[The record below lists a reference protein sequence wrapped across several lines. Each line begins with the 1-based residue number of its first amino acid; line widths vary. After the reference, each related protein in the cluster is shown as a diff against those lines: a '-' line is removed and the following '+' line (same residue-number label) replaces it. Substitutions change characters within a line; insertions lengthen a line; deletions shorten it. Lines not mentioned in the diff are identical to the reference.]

1 MREATMAQAPM
12 SLFDLLKFLALF
24 VCEISRHIL
33 MGLSDGLMNT
43 TGGVPPDLS
52 ELYRCVVDDR
62 RNFGDLF
69 RRQAEI
75 SPEPFLHARADLL
88 GIMKSK
94 EQMPGVQPT
103 EERATDSPGN
113 KYKDESR
120 NQFPF
125 QCLVHCENSS

>member
-1 MREATMAQAPM
+1 MAQASM
-12 SLFDLLKFLALF
+12 SLFDLLKFLALL
-24 VCEISRHIL
+24 VSKISSHIL
-33 MGLSDGLMNT
+33 MGLSDGLMNA
-43 TGGVPPDLS
+43 TGGVPPNVS

-62 RNFGDLF
+62 RNFGGLF
-69 RRQAEI
+69 RREVELSAK
-75 SPEPFLHARADLL
+75 PFLHVRADLS

-103 EERATDSPGN
+103 EERATDSPGS
-113 KYKDESR
+113 KYKDESP

>member
-1 MREATMAQAPM
+1 M

-24 VCEISRHIL
+24 VREISRHIL
-33 MGLSDGLMNT
+33 MGLSDGLMNAP
-43 TGGVPPDLS
+43 GGLPPNLS
-52 ELYRCVVDDR
+52 ELCSCVVDNR

-69 RRQAEI
+69 RRKVELSA
-75 SPEPFLHARADLL
+75 EPFLHVRADLL